1 MSRRCPPTGPPWAPV
16 CVNALSPDPSVTRGT
31 PCDSKGRRDSGN
43 DEDGTYR
50 GTGSHARAWMDGEAP
65 GVLPS
70 ASGACYR
77 CLLPTGGCGTYAPRQ
92 AGPMTELLCAVLAFV
107 VAAPGIASRLVVFL
121 FLDTRTAGPARA
133 RRRDST
139 GPRRVREPQVG
150 DTAGGPAETPPPDS
164 STQWW
169 TMQDLNLRPP
179 ACEAGALPTE
189 LIVRAPERYTGP
201 AQPSS

>member
-1 MSRRCPPTGPPWAPV
+1 
-16 CVNALSPDPSVTRGT
+16 
-31 PCDSKGRRDSGN
+31 
-43 DEDGTYR
+43 
-50 GTGSHARAWMDGEAP
+50 
-65 GVLPS
+65 
-70 ASGACYR
+70 
-77 CLLPTGGCGTYAPRQ
+77 
-92 AGPMTELLCAVLAFV
+92 MTELLCAVLAFV

-121 FLDTRTAGPARA
+121 FGHVNRRACQDAARN
-133 RRRDST
+133 ST

-150 DTAGGPAETPPPDS
+150 DTAGGPSETPPRDS